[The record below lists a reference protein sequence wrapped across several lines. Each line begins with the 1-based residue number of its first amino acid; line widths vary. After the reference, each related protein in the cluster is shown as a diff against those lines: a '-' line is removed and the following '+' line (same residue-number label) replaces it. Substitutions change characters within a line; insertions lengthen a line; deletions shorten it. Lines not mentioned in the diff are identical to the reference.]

1 MNSREVETC
10 AGVLS
15 QTIDASVVAPKKARV
30 SGRSLARLVLS
41 RAARFF
47 VTVTT
52 GRESPA
58 ALVKSRS
65 CESSSAASS
74 PRASSWSDFVPHA
87 TSWVATATATATVR
101 PSFADL
107 FKHRN
112 VPLAMLTL
120 MCAMGGIFVM
130 GAMMPNY
137 LTDYLHLSIQQMGG
151 VASAIGF
158 GGALGQFA
166 MPTVSD
172 FIGRKLATLI
182 SYILA
187 AVFTYLFAHTG
198 ADNLTV
204 LFWLLFFAALF
215 NFSALA
221 ILAGPVAA
229 EAAPIGMV
237 ASVAGLVI
245 GAGEIFGGGVAPSV
259 AGRIAATSGIQHVFT
274 FTIGTTWGVLRYEP
288 QHYQSVQAF
297 LLLFFLYYVGI
308 AVAYAHRQAPQLK
321 SYVDGTLVFGT
332 PMLAASLQF
341 PLVKDFELGMAY
353 SALALG
359 LFYGALATVLAKRRA
374 IVGMLVDAFVA
385 LAVVFGTLAIPMALD
400 GRWLGKWNIGRMP
413 DGGLAFTAQGE
424 LARQVANGMID
435 VLDRESGQWKRRG
448 ESATRGVLLGASGE
462 QLVFSRNLGT
472 VELSYAPLP

>member
-1 MNSREVETC
+1 MGLAEGPVASTGVAVAVEASHPKRRGMNNGIFQC
-10 AGVLS
+10 M
-15 QTIDASVVAPKKARV
+15 I
-30 SGRSLARLVLS
+30 SLMGNAIGPIIATQLLL
-41 RAARFF
+41 
-47 VTVTT
+47 VTT
-52 GRESPA
+52 WRTVCMRGGIPGLIMAAVMFFLVREPA
-58 ALVKSRS
+58 
-65 CESSSAASS
+65 
-74 PRASSWSDFVPHA
+74 H
-87 TSWVATATATATVR
+87 TAPSATATVR

-187 AVFTYLFAHTG
+187 AVFTYLFTQAG

-229 EAAPIGMV
+229 EAAPVGMV

-245 GAGEIFGGGVAPSV
+245 GAGEIFGGGVAPSI
-259 AGRIAATSGIQHVFT
+259 AGHIAGTSGIEHVFT
-274 FTIGTTWGVLRYEP
+274 FTIG
-288 QHYQSVQAF
+288 
-297 LLLFFLYYVGI
+297 
-308 AVAYAHRQAPQLK
+308 
-321 SYVDGTLVFGT
+321 
-332 PMLAASLQF
+332 SL
-341 PLVKDFELGMAY
+341 
-353 SALALG
+353 
-359 LFYGALATVLAKRRA
+359 
-374 IVGMLVDAFVA
+374 IVGFVVA
-385 LAVVFGTLAIPMALD
+385 LFLKETAPRKTGAV
-400 GRWLGKWNIGRMP
+400 
-413 DGGLAFTAQGE
+413 
-424 LARQVANGMID
+424 
-435 VLDRESGQWKRRG
+435 
-448 ESATRGVLLGASGE
+448 
-462 QLVFSRNLGT
+462 
-472 VELSYAPLP
+472 